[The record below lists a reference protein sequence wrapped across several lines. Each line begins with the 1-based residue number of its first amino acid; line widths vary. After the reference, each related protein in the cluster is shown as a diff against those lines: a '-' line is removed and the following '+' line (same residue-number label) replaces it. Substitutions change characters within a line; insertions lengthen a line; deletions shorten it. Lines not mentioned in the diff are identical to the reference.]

1 MFRKKDNEP
10 GDQLPVPGEL
20 PPIPELEAE
29 DEREAEKSPRVW
41 LWTLLAASAVAL
53 MFIYVVALGV
63 LGVYDGLKD
72 RARQSFD
79 IAQDHYELGMS
90 YLEDNEYELAIAE
103 FELALRHDSSMENAQ
118 AYLQEAKE
126 LAESEITPTS
136 ETRQDASR
144 TLYVQAVTQYE
155 AGNLDQTLE
164 ILDELRGLD
173 PDFQREN
180 VQTMLIT
187 AHAQVGLDALRSDS
201 LDEAAAHFEAVL
213 ELDPD
218 NGDAQEQLNLL
229 DLYQVAL
236 NQWQQDWTAA
246 IQSLKGLYALAP
258 EYKDV
263 RVRLRDA
270 YLFHA
275 QDLADDGNWCRAY
288 EQYAAAVEIL
298 PLESTVDKRDDAQIL
313 CQATAEAPTATPTRR
328 PTAQATSEAQVT
340 ATPGSSPTPAT
351 ASQPA
356 GQGQIAFTS
365 FDALRQRT
373 DIYVLNLGQGAARLL
388 QESAS
393 QPAFSPNGAMLA
405 FHNQDPEHLGLG
417 VLDLRTN
424 QLSEL
429 TDHVEDSAPVWSPDL
444 VQIAFAS
451 NKHGDRKWRIYAIS
465 PYAVRGE
472 GEEWIYGRMPSW
484 SPDGSQLAYHGCDE
498 RGDNCGVW
506 LMLAGGFEPARLST
520 DLSDTTPAWSPNGQQ
535 VIFISSRAG
544 NWELYVVDVD
554 SKVETRLTE
563 HRAADVAPTWSPDGK
578 KVAFLSNREG
588 AWAVYVLE
596 IASGN
601 VQKVIATGDNYPD
614 PVNERLSWIP

>member
-1 MFRKKDNEP
+1 MFRKKNNEP
-10 GDQLPVPGEL
+10 GDQMPVPGEL
-20 PPIPELEAE
+20 PPIPELKAE
-29 DEREAEKSPRVW
+29 DERQAEQRPRVW
-41 LWTLLAASAVAL
+41 LWTLLAALAVAL
-53 MFIYVVALGV
+53 MFVYVVALGV

-72 RARQSFD
+72 RARQSLD

-90 YLEDNEYELAIAE
+90 YLEDNQYELAIAE
-103 FELALRHDSSMENAQ
+103 FELALRHDSSMQNAQ
-118 AYLQEAKE
+118 AYLKEAKE

-136 ETRQDASR
+136 ETRQDAAR

-164 ILDELRGLD
+164 VLDELRGLD

-180 VQTMLIT
+180 VKTMLVI
-187 AHAQVGLDALRSDS
+187 AHSQLGLDALRSDS

-213 ELDPD
+213 ELDPE

-236 NQWQQDWTAA
+236 NQWQQDWTAT

-275 QDLADDGNWCRAY
+275 QDLADEGNWCRAY

-340 ATPGSSPTPAT
+340 ATPGSSPTPVT
-351 ASQPA
+351 ASRPA

-373 DIYVLNLGQGAARLL
+373 DIYVVNLGQGAARLL

-393 QPAFSPNGAMLA
+393 QPAFSPNGTMLA

-424 QLSEL
+424 QLNEL

-472 GEEWIYGRMPSW
+472 GEEWIYGRMPNW

-520 DLSDTTPAWSPNGQQ
+520 DLSDTTPTWSPNGQQ
-535 VIFISSRAG
+535 VAFISSRAG

-554 SKVETRLTE
+554 SKAETRLTE
-563 HRAADVAPTWSPDGK
+563 HRAADVAPTWSPDGNK
-578 KVAFLSNREG
+578 LAFLSNREG